1 MLVHIRVRD
10 VPDLPPQ
17 FTRPSKNN
25 LVFDF
30 LENQLGPVVEVKA
43 VSKNLAPLGDIQLR
57 IVSVSPF
64 EMAAK
69 FVIEK
74 STTTT
79 DNWIL
84 KCIDKITLKNDGNDE
99 LIE

>member
-1 MLVHIRVRD
+1 MVHIRIKD
-10 VPDLPPQ
+10 VADLPPQ

-25 LVFDF
+25 LVFEF

-43 VSKNLAPLGDIQLR
+43 ISKNLAPLSDIQLR

-69 FVIEK
+69 FTLEQ
-74 STTTT
+74 STAAA
-79 DNWIL
+79 DNWVL
-84 KCIDKITLKNDGNDE
+84 KCIDQITLKNDGNDE